1 MSANTDASV
10 SASTPSALGDPR
22 AAFSTWIDEHWDP
35 TRSLLS
41 WREQLV
47 DAGWAMPSW
56 PNAHL
61 GLGLP
66 AWTDEMVK
74 DELTRRGAVG
84 LAPGAGTTLVAP
96 TIREHADDAL
106 RERLLRPTLTGAV
119 SWCQLFSEPGSGSD
133 LAGLS
138 AKAVLDGDR
147 WIVNGQ
153 KVWSTSADHA
163 DYGLLLARTD
173 NDAPK
178 HRGITCFVIPLQQS
192 GIEVRPIRQ
201 MNDYSSFN
209 EIFLTDAEV
218 PEGFVLGEVGQGWSV
233 ALSALHHERLFGGLG
248 RPPIQ
253 NTDGRLFDEARNE
266 AAQHMRTY
274 KWYPQ
279 RQGRVDL
286 LPSALRSAGLD
297 TDPVLRQELAR
308 ILSMQRVSEWT
319 AQRAASLRAADRP
332 TGAESSIGKL
342 ATSQIA
348 RSAARLHGLIA
359 GVGGLLTGDSA
370 PQQGLIAEILTS
382 FPAQSIAGGTD
393 QIQKNIV
400 AEKVLGLPRS

>member
-1 MSANTDASV
+1 MPDDTDPRTASV
-10 SASTPSALGDPR
+10 GSAGSDDPR
-22 AAFSTWIDEHWDP
+22 SDFSSWLDENWDP
-35 TRSLLS
+35 SSSLLS
-41 WREQLV
+41 WRERLV

-56 PNAHL
+56 PTSHH
-61 GLGLP
+61 GRDLP

-74 DELTRRGAVG
+74 DELTKRGAVG

-96 TIREHADDAL
+96 TIREHAGKAL
-106 RERLLRPTLTGAV
+106 RHALLRSTMTGAA
-119 SWCQLFSEPGSGSD
+119 SWCQLFSEPGAGSD

-138 AKAVLDGDR
+138 ARAVRDGDR

-173 NDAPK
+173 PEAPK
-178 HRGITCFVIPLQQS
+178 HRGITCFVIPLQQP
-192 GIEVRPIRQ
+192 GVEVRPIRQ

-218 PEGFVLGEVGQGWSV
+218 PGDSVLGEIGGGWSV

-248 RPPIQ
+248 RPPIRD
-253 NTDGRLFDEARNE
+253 TSGRLFDEARKE
-266 AAQHMRTY
+266 AQEHMRTY
-274 KWYPQ
+274 QWYPQ

-286 LPSALRSAGLD
+286 LPSALRAAGLD
-297 TDPVLRQELAR
+297 RDPVFRQEIAR
-308 ILSMQRVSEWT
+308 ILSMQKISEWT
-319 AQRAASLRAADRP
+319 AQRAASLRATDRP

-342 ATSQIA
+342 ATSEIA
-348 RSAARLHGLIA
+348 RSAARLHGMIA
-359 GVGGLLTGDSA
+359 GVEGLLTGESA
-370 PQQGLIAEILTS
+370 PQGGLIAEILTS